1 MRAINPATEQ
11 LIRDYPEHGDAE
23 IEARLRFRASL
34 RAHRVGRIMLPIH
47 TILHPTDF
55 SECSQCAF
63 GTACALARDYG
74 ARLIVLHMI
83 PVGTP
88 EILNLVQLGGESTE
102 SIRES
107 VRSSLQR
114 VQAPHPVIQVEHR
127 LEDGDPAKGILRV
140 AEESHAHLI
149 VMGTKGRTG
158 VARLLMGS
166 VAEQVQRRA
175 TCPVLVVKA
184 PSPARV

>member
-1 MRAINPATEQ
+1 MVPRKNCARSACWHINCS
-11 LIRDYPEHGDAE
+11 HGLLPSAC
-23 IEARLRFRASL
+23 ALVRQ
-34 RAHRVGRIMLPIH
+34 GRIMLPIH

-149 VMGTKGRTG
+149 VMG
-158 VARLLMGS
+158 
-166 VAEQVQRRA
+166 
-175 TCPVLVVKA
+175 
-184 PSPARV
+184 